1 MNDLNDD
8 LLKGVSAIA
17 EFQGEKVRRVYYMLE
32 KGLLP
37 GFKRGSIWYARK
49 STILADIERREQEAM
64 AS

>member
-8 LLKGVSAIA
+8 LMKGVSKIA
-17 EFQGEKVRRVYYMLE
+17 KYQGESDRRTYYLLE
-32 KGLLP
+32 KGMLT

-49 STILADIERREQEAM
+49 STILADIERREREAM